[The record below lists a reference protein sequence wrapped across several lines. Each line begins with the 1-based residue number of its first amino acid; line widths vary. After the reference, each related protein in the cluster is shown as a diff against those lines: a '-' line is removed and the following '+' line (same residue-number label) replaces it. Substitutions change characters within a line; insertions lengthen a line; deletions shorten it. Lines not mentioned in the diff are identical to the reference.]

1 VVILIT
7 HDREVAARAK
17 RIIEI
22 RDGLIIS
29 DSAADSRRAPPAT
42 CRPWTCASAW
52 PTAPAT
58 TAPGKANCSSAAGRL
73 AGDVDQPLPH
83 R

>member
-29 DSAADSRRAPPAT
+29 DSAADTAAPRPPPAG
-42 CRPWTCASAW
+42 RGP
-52 PTAPAT
+52 APAPGRGAST
-58 TAPGKANCSSAAGRL
+58 TARGKANCSSAAGRL